1 MALAVCCIFCRR
13 LLQDVGGIGE
23 RAIDTLSARQLKK
36 SKTCHSPFAAARA
49 LVVQDS
55 VLQHSVAQDSVLQH
69 SESQDSVAQDS
80 VLQHSVLPHSPAY

>member
-49 LVVQDS
+49 LVVQHS
-55 VLQHSVAQDSVLQH
+55 VLQD

-80 VLQHSVLPHSPAY
+80 VLQHSVLPHSPAH

>member
-49 LVVQDS
+49 LV
-55 VLQHSVAQDSVLQH
+55 AQDSVLQH
-69 SESQDSVAQDS
+69 SESQDSVVQDSVAQDS

>member
-13 LLQDVGGIGE
+13 LLQDVGGIDA

-55 VLQHSVAQDSVLQH
+55 VLQDSVAQDSVVQD
-69 SESQDSVAQDS
+69 SVVQDSVAQDS

>member
-13 LLQDVGGIGE
+13 LLQDVGGIGA

-55 VLQHSVAQDSVLQH
+55 VLQD

-80 VLQHSVLPHSPAY
+80 VLQHSVLPHSPAH

>member
-55 VLQHSVAQDSVLQH
+55 VLQHS
-69 SESQDSVAQDS
+69 ESQDSVAQDS

>member
-55 VLQHSVAQDSVLQH
+55 VAQDSVAQDSVV
-69 SESQDSVAQDS
+69 QDSVAQDS